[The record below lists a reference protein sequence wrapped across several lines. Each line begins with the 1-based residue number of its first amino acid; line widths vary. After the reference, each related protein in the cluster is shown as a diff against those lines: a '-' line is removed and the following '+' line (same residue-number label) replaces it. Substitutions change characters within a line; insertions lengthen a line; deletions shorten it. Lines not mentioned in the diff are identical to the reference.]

1 MQINE
6 YILQAW
12 YEKKGMIKYSA
23 HRDIINI
30 FYISLIRAKLPVHY
44 TEGFS
49 KKPKLSFSPALSLGV
64 SSKCEFVNIHLNKE
78 IEINDDLLKTI
89 NDAFPA
95 GINFFRLQYVS
106 ADINKTV
113 EKIKAFKYRCDI
125 EADFENNLP
134 AVVFIKDKIA
144 SIAGCDKIIVDYND
158 RLRDLKPYIE
168 SCVLISAGPGIIS
181 FSVTTSLIGGSSIKA
196 QLVLNYILGEY
207 KKNMIYSA
215 GIEKE
220 EIIYRQEN

>member
-78 IEINDDLLKTI
+78 IEINDGLLKTI
-89 NDAFPA
+89 NGAFPA
-95 GINFFRLQYVS
+95 GINFIRLQYS
-106 ADINKTV
+106 AADINKTV

-125 EADFENNLP
+125 EADFEIN
-134 AVVFIKDKIA
+134 ASAAVFIKEQIA
-144 SIAGCDKIIVDYND
+144 SIAGLDKIMVDYNE
-158 RLRDLKPYIE
+158 RLRDIKPYIE
-168 SCVLISAGPGIIS
+168 SCTLINGRPEKIS

-207 KKNMIYSA
+207 KKNLIYCA

-220 EIIYRQEN
+220 EIIYREEK